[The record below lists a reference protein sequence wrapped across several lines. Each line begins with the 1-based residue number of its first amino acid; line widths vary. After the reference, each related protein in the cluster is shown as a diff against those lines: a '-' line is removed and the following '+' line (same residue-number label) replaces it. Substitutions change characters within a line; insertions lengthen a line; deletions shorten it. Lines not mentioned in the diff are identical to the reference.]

1 MEKKTFPSRRS
12 STLLRRIASAALL
25 MLTFH
30 TAAMAITVTLKPG
43 RGSGS
48 DIVINSEVSGNMAA
62 DWTSAAGGQFWLEGK
77 QLWFKIPDCPG
88 SFTSPGTEVFK
99 EWCLDSED
107 GSAIYPGA
115 AYPINDY
122 LTLYAKWGLA
132 EFVEYTSGA
141 NFICAITNTSPRE
154 VSLIGFEVPEIS
166 DFSIPA
172 SVEDHG
178 EVYAVTGIGDGF
190 GRSNMYMTTLTIPAT
205 VRSIGTEAFRSCS
218 NLTTVTIAEGSQ
230 LESIGDGAFNNC
242 DNLTSVYGIPA
253 CAKAPL
259 DGNVFSFTELN
270 KVTIVGHGNLD
281 DGLLDRFYSVTSWQ
295 WIVPSNEF
303 GEAKWTTFYTP
314 FANLQADDATT
325 VYKAELVGNT
335 LLLHE
340 VQDRIIDSGTGVILK
355 STGNPLLTKTEAEST
370 DASHNDLDGNARDID
385 AFPEYYVLY
394 GGAEGLGFYPY
405 SGAKLNGG
413 KAYVVITSGSGV
425 KGFVGMTETPDVGT
439 TAIPSMPAQEAAQD
453 EAAPWY
459 TIDGRRLP
467 ARPTRPG
474 IYIRS
479 GRKAVIR

>member
-1 MEKKTFPSRRS
+1 MKNKTFPPRRS

-25 MLTFH
+25 LLTFH
-30 TAAMAITVTLKPG
+30 TAAMAITITLKPG

-48 DIVINSEVSGNMAA
+48 DIVIYSEDRSLYATDVA
-62 DWTSAAGGQFWLEGK
+62 SAANGQFWEEGTK
-77 QLWFKIPDCPG
+77 LWFRFPDCPG
-88 SFTSPGTEVFK
+88 SFTARGDDVFLG
-99 EWCLDSED
+99 WTIDSED
-107 GSAIYPGA
+107 GATLSPGTQ
-115 AYPINDY
+115 YQISKE
-122 LTLYAKWGLA
+122 LTLYAQWGVV
-132 EFVEYTSGA
+132 EFDECTDFATLKYTV
-141 NFICAITNTSPRE
+141 TNTSPRE

-259 DGNVFSFTELN
+259 DGNIFSFTELN

-281 DGLLDRFYSVTSWQ
+281 DGLLDRFYNVASWQ

-303 GEAKWTTFYTP
+303 GGAKWTTFYTP

-370 DASHNDLDGNARDID
+370 DASHNDLEGNVSDID

-394 GGAEGLGFYPY
+394 GGEEGLGFYPY

-425 KGFVGMTETPDVGT
+425 KGFIGMTETPNIGT
-439 TAIPSMPAQEAAQD
+439 TAIPCLPVQEAAQD

-459 TIDGRRLP
+459 SIDGRRLP
-467 ARPTRPG
+467 ARPAQPG
-474 IYIRS
+474 IYIRG